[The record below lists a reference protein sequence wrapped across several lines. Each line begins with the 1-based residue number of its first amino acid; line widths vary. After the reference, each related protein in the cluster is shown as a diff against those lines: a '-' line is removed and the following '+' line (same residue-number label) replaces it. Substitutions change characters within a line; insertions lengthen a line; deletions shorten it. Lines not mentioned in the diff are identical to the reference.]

1 MGGPRVPLAA
11 ENVLLPWG
19 FDSIL
24 FTPLPTFIPPLP
36 HTQLIFLFDP
46 MCSASFYVKTYSA
59 KLVKEKG
66 RLCDTGLLPAVSL
79 KKVTVLFFF
88 FFLVI
93 SDSSCTH
100 VMYGIF
106 VKHEE
111 LNRSRVFTL
120 CIPGCWNSNNR
131 SSFLCICIVPCN
143 THVHIDFTNF
153 TAVLPISYT
162 NKNAR
167 RKQHPVPNVLLLV
180 RQWSKQLR

>member
-79 KKVTVLFFF
+79 KKVTVLFF
-88 FFLVI
+88 LVI
-93 SDSSCTH
+93 SHSSCTH

-111 LNRSRVFTL
+111 LNRFGSSRFAFLVAGTATTGRLFCVFVF
-120 CIPGCWNSNNR
+120 CR
-131 SSFLCICIVPCN
+131 A
-143 THVHIDFTNF
+143 THMSI
-153 TAVLPISYT
+153 
-162 NKNAR
+162 
-167 RKQHPVPNVLLLV
+167 
-180 RQWSKQLR
+180 